1 MMMMQFST
9 FSSPHP
15 AVMLNSPCKI
25 TQHRYIPRLSLN
37 LTWTVIGWF
46 LVTRPWLNSNVS
58 RAWYNSAIVPR
69 SGYNSTWS
77 KHAGEKHCQFSL
89 SRTNSTKMTN
99 MEPQAKKKQFSK
111 LSLITWRDTAADR
124 GKNSENARKATKNA
138 VHVTF
143 LTFCN
148 EVIP

>member
-1 MMMMQFST
+1 M
-9 FSSPHP
+9 PHIHACNFLQSP

-25 TQHRYIPRLSLN
+25 TQHSYIPSLSLN
-37 LTWTVIGWF
+37 LTGTIIGWF

-77 KHAGEKHCQFSL
+77 KHDGEKHCQFANEL
-89 SRTNSTKMTN
+89 NKMTN

-111 LSLITWRDTAADR
+111 LSLITWSDTAADR
-124 GKNSENARKATKNA
+124 GKNSENTGKATKNA
-138 VHVTF
+138 VYVTF
-143 LTFCN
+143 LTVCN